1 MPSAPRRGALVLDL
15 TTAASL
21 AAARLGRELEAL
33 GISIELLG
41 LLTEIRLAEPITPTT
56 LAARTGHPL
65 TTLSD
70 YVQRLVDRGEV
81 ERDANPDDRRSHLLT
96 VTPQGRERLVA
107 SSQAVAGVD
116 RAGPRAAAVG
126 VRGRR
131 RRASRSGNGRL
142 TSSTESE

>member
-1 MPSAPRRGALVLDL
+1 MAPAPRRGALVLDL
-15 TTAASL
+15 TTAANL

-33 GISIELLG
+33 GISMELLG

-81 ERDANPDDRRSHLLT
+81 QRDANPNDRRSHLLT
-96 VTPQGRERLVA
+96 VTPKGRERIVA
-107 SSQAVAGVD
+107 SSQAVASLVKVIVPQLERPLWEYED
-116 RAGPRAAAVG
+116 VVAELRAA
-126 VRGRR
+126 
-131 RRASRSGNGRL
+131 L
-142 TSSTESE
+142 TDA